1 MDGLGDIPEILYI
14 DKGQVENLFSMM
26 NRGKVTEILE
36 RNRDLD
42 SSTKGAGIKKILQLQ
57 GSTSSEDESE
67 KEIARSM
74 NLVGE
79 FATIYSLLTD
89 SNSIAYIGELG
100 DFSRD
105 DLGEGDYVEAKG
117 KLQPSPMNEMQ
128 ERMEQALPFL
138 DMMQEIGYDEAEEV
152 SELEIEGAEEDVG
165 FGFIERFINE
175 LTPSESLYRMDVNGE
190 DVKLVFSLSEK
201 NFQEEAP
208 DFPGEYTE
216 YRVLARVE
224 HVFSKSEEE
233 YIIDVMNMIDDSNP
247 EARTE
252 RRRQLKS
259 MAEGAS
265 KATGRKVNESEFLLT
280 YPDVKV
286 RPIAIYLF

>member
-1 MDGLGDIPEILYI
+1 MDGFGDIPEILYI

-42 SSTKGAGIKKILQLQ
+42 SSTKGVGIKKILQLQ

-67 KEIARSM
+67 QEIARSM

-89 SNSIAYIGELG
+89 SDSIAYIGELG
-100 DFSRD
+100 DYSRS
-105 DLGEGDYVEAKG
+105 DLDEGDYVEAKG
-117 KLQPSPMNEMQ
+117 KIQPSPMNEIQ
-128 ERMEQALPFL
+128 ERMEQAMPFL
-138 DMMQEIGYDEAEEV
+138 DMMQEIGHDEAEEV
-152 SELEIEGAEEDVG
+152 SEVDIEGAEQDVG
-165 FGFIERFINE
+165 FEFIERFIDE
-175 LTPSESLYRMDVNGE
+175 LTPSESLYRMNTEGE
-190 DVKLVFSLSEK
+190 DANLVFSLSQE
-201 NFQEEAP
+201 NFQEETP
-208 DFPGEYTE
+208 NFPGEYTE
-216 YRVLARVE
+216 YRILSRVE

-233 YIIDVMNMIDDSNP
+233 YIIDVMNMIDGSNP

-265 KATGRKVNESEFLLT
+265 QATGRNVDESEFLLT
-280 YPDVKV
+280 HPDVKV